1 MPHFKS
7 KLMNRTMTTVYTK
20 LDSMLLK
27 CSQAERD
34 KFYRMYPNE
43 PSHKQLDWACYQIE
57 QTLKYKEK

>member
-1 MPHFKS
+1 
-7 KLMNRTMTTVYTK
+7 MTTVRTE

-43 PSHKQLDWACYQIE
+43 PSHKQLDWACCQVE
-57 QTLKYKEK
+57 QTLKNKEMK